1 MAEIVF
7 QEVFNRIFTYLREAG
22 VEMTANTYRS
32 LLHLI
37 DDAVEQNR
45 ERGDHEQLLSIAVDL
60 IPRYFDLPSFDTPD
74 PYPPICRASIGYGGN
89 D

>member
-32 LLHLI
+32 LLQLI
-37 DDAVEQNR
+37 DDAVAETGEEGDQ
-45 ERGDHEQLLSIAVDL
+45 ERLLSIAVDL
-60 IPRYFDLPSFDTPD
+60 IPRYFDLPSFHPPA
-74 PYPPICRASIGYGGN
+74 PYPPICRASIGYRGN